1 MKKDDRGVSLVE
13 LLIAIVILA
22 IIVTP
27 FLNSF
32 VTSARTNQKAK
43 RIMWATSVAENI
55 MEGMKAQSMEQIV
68 LQLSCGGTP
77 SHEPVSLLVPVYDT
91 HQELLVDKNAGSAHY
106 AAVLSGEE
114 WQFVGQE
121 SNAYYFALTGIVQD
135 GKRYDARIKL
145 DASSYYQAEGETVPG
160 YNDEELVQVDGLD
173 LKKDVLYVLE
183 SSDEK
188 AVCEEFAVRSSRYI
202 VSGGTAKKAEEF
214 AGVLTREIT
223 MEIKQSGTVQEVYLT
238 LTYTAPV
245 GWVAESERVYARSMQ
260 VFSSSSTGENLRN
273 IYFLYPPNYN
283 SISGAVKDIFLI
295 KNYDKIECGVY
306 LIKQVTGSGTEL
318 VSKEMFYRPRVEV
331 MENIW
336 GMGDDPSVLTLYNNF
351 TTNLGKKEM
360 GAGDYVMA
368 DQTEYQFNSYT
379 GASALD
385 KMEVKDILNK
395 ESSNRIFH
403 AEVRI
408 YEDGAFDVGTGTF
421 DETKHIVT
429 LEN

>member
-22 IIVTP
+22 VIVAP

-32 VTSARTNQKAK
+32 VTSARMNQKAK

-68 LQLSCGGTP
+68 LQLSSGGTP
-77 SHEPVSLLVPVYDT
+77 SHEPVSVLVPVYDT
-91 HQELLVDKNAGSAHY
+91 HQELLVEKNESSSHY
-106 AAVLSGEE
+106 AAVLSGAE
-114 WQFVGQE
+114 WQFTGQE

-135 GKRYDARIKL
+135 GKKYDARINL
-145 DASSYYQAEGETVPG
+145 DASSYYRAEGETNPG
-160 YNDEELVQVDGLD
+160 YNDEELVYVDGLD
-173 LKKDVLYVLE
+173 LKKDVLYVLDV
-183 SSDEK
+183 SDEK
-188 AVCEEFAVRSSRYI
+188 AVCEEFAARSSRFV

-214 AGVLTREIT
+214 DGVLTREVT
-223 MEIKQSGTVQEVYLT
+223 LEIKQSGTVQEVYIT
-238 LTYTAPV
+238 LTYTAPA
-245 GWVAESERVYARSMQ
+245 GWVAESERVYTRSMQ
-260 VFSSSSTGENLRN
+260 VFTNSSSGENLRN

-283 SISGAVKDIFLI
+283 SVTGSVKDKFLI
-295 KNYDKIECGVY
+295 KNYDRIECGVY

-318 VSKEMFYRPRVEV
+318 VSKEMFYRPSVEV

-336 GMGDDPSVLTLYNNF
+336 GMGDDSAVLTLYNNF
-351 TTNLGKKEM
+351 ATNLGKKEM
-360 GAGDYVMA
+360 GAVDCTMT
-368 DQTEYQFNSYT
+368 DQTEYKFNSFT
-379 GASALD
+379 GAGALN

-408 YEDGAFDVGTGTF
+408 YEGGAFDATTGTF
-421 DETKHIVT
+421 DETKRIVT